1 MLTDYIAIAMRHAH
15 YELLPDGEGFY
26 GHIPELPGVWA
37 NADTLEDTREELR
50 EALEGWIAL
59 ALTLH
64 NPIPAID
71 GVEVTIARV
80 A

>member
-1 MLTDYIAIAMRHAH
+1 MLTDYIAIAMRHAR
-15 YELLPDGEGFY
+15 YELLPEGEGFY
-26 GHIPELPGVWA
+26 GHIPQLPGVWA

-59 ALTLH
+59 ALTQH
-64 NPIPAID
+64 NPIPAIEEI
-71 GVEVTIARV
+71 EVNAARV